1 MAVACLA
8 TNGMRV
14 AAPRGAEPHPSYLVL
29 EMGSSPSTQRNRGS
43 TSGLLQQQE
52 AAAVQAGST
61 AGGEPRD
68 ESST

>member
-1 MAVACLA
+1 MYELSFGMYFLYTEHIQILIQMANQ
-8 TNGMRV
+8 THKG
-14 AAPRGAEPHPSYLVL
+14 
-29 EMGSSPSTQRNRGS
+29 SPSTQRNRGS